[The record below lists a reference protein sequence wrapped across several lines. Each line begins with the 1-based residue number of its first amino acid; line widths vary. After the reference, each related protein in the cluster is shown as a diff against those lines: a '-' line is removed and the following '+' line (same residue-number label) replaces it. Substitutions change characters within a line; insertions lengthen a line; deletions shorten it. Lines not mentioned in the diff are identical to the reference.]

1 MVPVPA
7 NVRFGVCSRG
17 VFNLLIVGVTR
28 WKGSVAAWPV
38 VGAVDVVTSFS
49 AFPGQSHWQALSAP
63 ACGDHPVPASACS
76 PLPSISLSTFLLL
89 APACLPACGHS
100 PVLGSLGGFAWWSPA
115 GHRGCAGGPRFCLC
129 FLLCWGLASCC
140 SSGSSFPRPPGP
152 TGAKRVPSQAF
163 LLAILLKRPL

>member
-1 MVPVPA
+1 MLRGAV
-7 NVRFGVCSRG
+7 VRFGVCSRG

-63 ACGDHPVPASACS
+63 ACGDHPVPESACS

-89 APACLPACGHS
+89 APACLPVGTPLCWAPWVDLLGGLLRATGA
-100 PVLGSLGGFAWWSPA
+100 VLGAPDSASA
-115 GHRGCAGGPRFCLC
+115 SSCAGGWPPAALQGFPPPTPHAPQGPLEPKGCHLRHS
-129 FLLCWGLASCC
+129 CWLSC
-140 SSGSSFPRPPGP
+140 
-152 TGAKRVPSQAF
+152 
-163 LLAILLKRPL
+163 